1 MSRFSKE
8 DKAGLYITVVFHL
21 AVIIILL
28 ATQLGFSIARENAF
42 VLDFT
47 KQEAIEKAHK
57 DEVFKEDITERIE
70 RMQSAAGSVPVRNV
84 AVDRG
89 ALKDDRGTNAEEL
102 YRDAERLQQELDH
115 GAPLPKDEQVYEYK
129 KPESGGPKPKSS
141 ESSYSGPSVV
151 SYELDGRKASRLS
164 IPAYRCMGAG
174 MVTVIIT
181 VDPQGNVI
189 NAKVEDALSSSDS
202 CLRNFAVRAARLS
215 KFSSS
220 TSAPP
225 KQIGN
230 IVYQFIAQ

>member
-1 MSRFSKE
+1 MSRFNKE
-8 DKAGLYITVVFHL
+8 DKAGLYITVIFHL
-21 AVIIILL
+21 AVLIVLL
-28 ATQLGFSIARENAF
+28 ATQLGFSIAKENSF

-47 KQEAIEKAHK
+47 KQEEAEKTQK
-57 DEVFKEDITERIE
+57 EEVFKEDISERIE
-70 RMQSAAGSVPVRNV
+70 RMLSAAGSIPIRNI

-102 YRDAERLQQELDH
+102 YKDAERLQQELNN
-115 GAPLPKDEQVYEYK
+115 GAPLPKDELVYEYK
-129 KPESGGPKPKSS
+129 KTETGGPKKSS

-151 SYELDGRKASRLS
+151 SWELEGRKASRLP

-174 MVTVIIT
+174 MVTVIIS

-189 NAKVEDALSSSDS
+189 NAKVEDALSSPDG
-202 CLRNFAVRAARLS
+202 CLRNFAIRAARLS
-215 KFSSS
+215 KFSASN
-220 TSAPP
+220 SAPP

>member
-1 MSRFSKE
+1 MSRFNKE
-8 DKAGLYITVVFHL
+8 DKAGLYITVIFHL
-21 AVIIILL
+21 AVLIVLL
-28 ATQLGFSIARENAF
+28 ATQLGFSIAKENSF

-47 KQEAIEKAHK
+47 KQDEAEKTQK
-57 DEVFKEDITERIE
+57 EEVFKEDISERIE
-70 RMQSAAGSVPVRNV
+70 RMLSAAGSIPIRNI

-102 YRDAERLQQELDH
+102 YKDAERLQQELNN
-115 GAPLPKDEQVYEYK
+115 GAPLPKDELVYEYK
-129 KPESGGPKPKSS
+129 KTETGGPKKSS

-151 SYELDGRKASRLS
+151 SWELEGRKASRLP

-174 MVTVIIT
+174 MVTVIIS

-189 NAKVEDALSSSDS
+189 NATVEDALSSPDG
-202 CLRNFAVRAARLS
+202 CLRNFAIRAARLS
-215 KFSSS
+215 KFSASN
-220 TSAPP
+220 SAPP